1 MKLYKI
7 VRHPL
12 TAYMLVM
19 AKNKEQAILLLKQE
33 MKRQAYV
40 PKLFRINEMYIKKY
54 EPDVDKNVEFYTIDE
69 LPVEVMTDDRVP
81 KIISTDGWIN

>member
-19 AKNKEQAILLLKQE
+19 AKNQEQAILLLKQE
-33 MKRQAYV
+33 MKKQAYV
-40 PKLFRINEMYIKKY
+40 PKLFRFNETYIKKY
-54 EPDVDKNVEFYTIDE
+54 EPNVDKYVEYYTIDE
-69 LPVEVMTDDRVP
+69 LPVEVTTDDRIP